1 MGLWSLIVEAA
12 WNFQKILAI
21 HSSQHLIQTAELVL
35 KSFQDC
41 RGGLHPVGPPKT
53 HQQGEIFDRQIKEP
67 PVLTPPIKYN
77 MDPPKNVL
85 DTDLPAASGGFRR
98 HLFCSLVRF
107 QWDNFFPL
115 TMSQLRTWILELET
129 CYCPALSIRGRWDVL
144 WTKSQLVAANM
155 EISTWFEQK
164 TGGVHQQDWRWIF
177 LDTSQ
182 Y

>member
-1 MGLWSLIVEAA
+1 MGPWSLIVEAA
-12 WNFQKILAI
+12 RNFQKILAI

-41 RGGLHPVGPPKT
+41 RAGLHPVGPPNSAPT
-53 HQQGEIFDRQIKEP
+53 GRNLCQIKEP
-67 PVLTPPIKYN
+67 PVLTPPIKIWTHK
-77 MDPPKNVL
+77 KNVL
-85 DTDLPAASGGFRR
+85 ETDLPAASGGFRR

-107 QWDNFFPL
+107 QWDNFFFPL

-144 WTKSQLVAANM
+144 WTKSQLVAAKHGNFNL
-155 EISTWFEQK
+155 IWTTT